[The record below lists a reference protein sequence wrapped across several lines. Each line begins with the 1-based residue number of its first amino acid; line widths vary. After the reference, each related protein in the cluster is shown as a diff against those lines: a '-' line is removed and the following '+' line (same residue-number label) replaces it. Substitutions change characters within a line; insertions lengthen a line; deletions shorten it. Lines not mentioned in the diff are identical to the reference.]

1 MGVIDDIQA
10 ARQFLGPECRL
21 RLFLESIPA
30 EDADEYRRLIWSPT
44 YTHVTLAAIARHIRA
59 RGEDLAAEALGR
71 HRRLECHRCAADAA
85 VYRDTK

>member
-59 RGEDLAAEALGR
+59 RGQQISDGQIGR
-71 HRRLECHRCAADAA
+71 HRNLECVHCLPDAA
-85 VYRDTK
+85 AYQATK